1 MEGRKRYLG
10 LATWALLSTAIVLV
24 VNGCTFN
31 GSVVATPSPA
41 NKPAAQSIAFLPGV
55 RFGLLP
61 NSPTPPTIA
70 HFSAL
75 PVRAPGPFPFKPVR
89 FDPVDAAPNLPY
101 RVPMYNDIWDRI
113 RSGLT
118 LPVLESKFVSAYE
131 RVYSER
137 PEYLQRVFERARPF
151 LPYIV
156 EQVAARGFPLEI
168 ALLPVVESAF
178 RPKVRSRA
186 GAEGMWQFIAETGK
200 RHGLRQNWWYDGRH
214 DVIESTRAA
223 LDYLQVLQAEFNGDW
238 FLALAAY
245 NGGENRIARALSR
258 NRKQGKPLH
267 FTALKLRSETHRYVP
282 KLIAVRNIIADPE
295 AFGVALPDIPNR
307 QPIAIIDA
315 KSQIDFAI
323 VSTLAHVPLQTLL
336 DLNPGYKRRATP
348 PDGPHRIVVPTTHQQ
363 QLTAGL
369 ANLSPKERLRWTGYR
384 VASGDVL
391 GKIAQKYGVSVR
403 EIRDA
408 NRLTGDLIRPGQNL
422 IIPLSAQTLSTA
434 AIDPPTT
441 ATGNRHAYRV
451 APGDTLWSIARRYR
465 VYVSQLTAWNS
476 IEASAVL
483 RLGQRLVVH
492 PN

>member
-1 MEGRKRYLG
+1 MHYLG
-10 LATWALLSTAIVLV
+10 WATRAILSAAIALV
-24 VNGCTFN
+24 VNGCTFS
-31 GSVVATPSPA
+31 GSVVITTSPA
-41 NKPAAQSIAFLPGV
+41 NKPVARSIAFLPDT
-55 RFGLLP
+55 RFGLFS

-70 HFSAL
+70 NFSAL
-75 PVRAPGPFPFKPVR
+75 PVRAPGPFPFEPVR

-101 RVPMYNDIWDRI
+101 RVPVYVDLWDRI

-118 LPVLESKFVSAYE
+118 LPELDSKYVPVYE
-131 RVYSER
+131 RIYSER
-137 PEYLQRVFERARPF
+137 PEYLQRVFGRAGPF

-178 RPKVRSRA
+178 RPKARSRA
-186 GAEGMWQFIAETGK
+186 GAEGMWQFIESTGK
-200 RHGLRQNWWYDGRH
+200 RHGLEQNWWYDGRH

-223 LDYLQVLQAEFNGDW
+223 LDYLQFLQAEFDGDW

-258 NRKQGKPLH
+258 NRKQGKPLR
-267 FTALKLRSETHRYVP
+267 FTALKLHSETRRYVP
-282 KLIAVRNIIADPE
+282 KLIAIRNIIADPE
-295 AFGVALPDIPNR
+295 AFGVVLPDIPNR
-307 QPIAIIDA
+307 QPIAVIDA
-315 KSQIDFAI
+315 KAQIDIAI
-323 VSTLAHVPLQTLL
+323 VSTLAHVPIQTLL

-348 PDGPHRIVVPTTHQQ
+348 PNGPHRIAVPATHQQ
-363 QLTAGL
+363 QLLAGL
-369 ANLSPKERLRWTGYR
+369 ANLSPTERLRWTGYR
-384 VASGDVL
+384 VKNGDVL
-391 GKIAQKYGVSVR
+391 GKIAQQYGVSVR

-408 NRLTGDLIRPGQNL
+408 NRLTGDLIKPRQNL

-434 AIDPPTT
+434 AIDPPTAVT
-441 ATGNRHAYRV
+441 ANRHTYRV

-465 VYVSQLTAWNS
+465 VYVSQLTDWNS

-483 RLGQRLVVH
+483 RLGQQLVVK